1 MAVVIDSG
9 ELPMLSKIDITKQPQ
24 REDVIARW
32 IWAFRDADS
41 GLAALEP
48 VLREIEHYKLWELD
62 RTRDPKEMLRQLGI
76 LKLADRFDGL
86 PQMLDSYI
94 SRLTQG
100 ESAEK
105 ELRGIGGLCKDVQE
119 EGKAR
124 HAHIHELRANKK
136 SQREIAAELG
146 VDRKAVVRALN
157 DEVGTKV
164 YNIHSGPHPAK
175 KGTSVEATIRRLVR
189 KGRDDLLAKVESGE
203 LSANA
208 AAIEAGFR
216 KKLTPLEAAR
226 KAIARLNEEDRATLV
241 AELIE

>member
-76 LKLADRFDGL
+76 LKLAERFDGL

-100 ESAEK
+100 KSAEK
-105 ELRGIGGLCKDVQE
+105 ELRGIGGLCQAARDNPIAEHGGTGANQHTVKTESRGNNVTSAPE
-119 EGKAR
+119 PRGNGKTYT
-124 HAHIHELRANKK
+124 L
-136 SQREIAAELG
+136 
-146 VDRKAVVRALN
+146 
-157 DEVGTKV
+157 
-164 YNIHSGPHPAK
+164 
-175 KGTSVEATIRRLVR
+175 RRLA
-189 KGRDDLLAKVESGE
+189 RDRPDLLAKVEAGE
-203 LSANA
+203 IESVNK

-226 KAIARLNEEDRATLV
+226 KAIAKLTEEDRATLV